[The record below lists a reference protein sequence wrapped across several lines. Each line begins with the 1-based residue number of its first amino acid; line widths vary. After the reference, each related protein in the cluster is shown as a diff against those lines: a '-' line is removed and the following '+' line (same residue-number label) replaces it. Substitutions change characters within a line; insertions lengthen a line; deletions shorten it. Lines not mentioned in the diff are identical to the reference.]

1 MASAAPSVKVLWPD
15 QTEEDVKNAENA
27 LSMEAINHL
36 KTVGLNVGNDAMVV
50 APVKAVGLYTEE
62 RYQKELSHAA
72 DEPKFVNFRSGDGQ
86 IGMVFLVTA
95 AQSTLDI
102 FKLQKT
108 KDAKAYEPKARN
120 IYQDAKF
127 RKNTLV
133 SADDINC
140 FVIGDTYAGAGYFTD
155 PFQPGQETTGAA
167 RMFLTPLGGLA
178 ITVWYHPTKPVL
190 SLNRRSGVF
199 R

>member
-15 QTEEDVKNAENA
+15 QTEEDVKDAENA
-27 LSMEAINHL
+27 LSVEAINHL
-36 KTVGLNVGNDAMVV
+36 KTVGLNVGNDAMEV

-102 FKLQKT
+102 FKLHKT
-108 KDAKAYEPKARN
+108 TRT
-120 IYQDAKF
+120 
-127 RKNTLV
+127 RRLT
-133 SADDINC
+133 SRRR
-140 FVIGDTYAGAGYFTD
+140 GRFTTMRSSRRTRSSV
-155 PFQPGQETTGAA
+155 QTTSTA
-167 RMFLTPLGGLA
+167 
-178 ITVWYHPTKPVL
+178 
-190 SLNRRSGVF
+190 S
-199 R
+199 